1 MAISTEQFQAYLISP
16 LGDVKIGPPT
26 PSEAVAW
33 QEVHTEGSICWP
45 TSPELRREFEARCRV
60 ERVVPICGA

>member
-1 MAISTEQFQAYLISP
+1 MAVSTDRYQAYLISP

-26 PSEAVAW
+26 TSEAVAW
-33 QEVHTEGSICWP
+33 QEVHTEGSMCWP

-60 ERVVPICGA
+60 GRVVPIHGA